1 MAKTKLLII
10 GYSSFAKRRLIPSL
24 NRNNKFSYCICSKS
38 NKINISKK
46 IFYNNYQ
53 DALKKFKPEIV
64 YISTVNSTHYKYSK
78 NILEKGF
85 NVIVDKP
92 ATLNIKTTKKL
103 LQIAKRKKLLF
114 AEATLFNYHRVFDVI
129 KKLFNGTK
137 QIEHIQSNLNH
148 PLVRSINKIANING
162 DCEYDM
168 SPYAAAIIR
177 LFMSDRSKN
186 LNVNR
191 SFFKNTKLVK
201 NFYIKKNTKTC
212 TYFGNFAMQR
222 EYNQQ
227 IIFYTKDRIIYS
239 PQRIFA
245 LPYNKNLEITLKTKN
260 TIKKIKVK
268 RDDCIKNFF
277 KLISIALKNKKYG
290 FFYNTM
296 LQDVIIRDIIK
307 NN

>member
-191 SFFKNTKLVK
+191 SFFKNTKFVK
-201 NFYIKKNTKTC
+201 NFYITKNTKTC

-260 TIKKIKVK
+260 MIKKIKVK

>member
-1 MAKTKLLII
+1 MAKTKLLFI
-10 GYSSFAKRRLIPSL
+10 GYSSFARRRLIPSI
-24 NRNNKFSYCICSKS
+24 NRNNKFNYCICSKS
-38 NKINISKK
+38 NKIDFSKK

-78 NILEKGF
+78 KILEKGF

-92 ATLNIKTTKKL
+92 ATLNIKSTKKL

-129 KKLFNGTK
+129 KKLSNGTS

-148 PLVRSINKIANING
+148 PLEKSINKIANING

-177 LFMSDRSKN
+177 LFMSDSFKN

-191 SFFKNTKLVK
+191 SYFKNTKLVK

-212 TYFGNFAMQR
+212 TYFGNFAFQR

-227 IIFYTKDRIIYS
+227 IIFYTKNRIIYS

-245 LPYNKNLEITLKTKN
+245 LPNDKNLEITLKTKN
-260 TIKKIKVK
+260 MIKKIKVK
-268 RDDCIKNFF
+268 KDDCIKNFF
-277 KLISIALKNKKYG
+277 KLVLTALKDKKYS

-296 LQDVIIRDIIK
+296 LQDVKVRDVIK
-307 NN
+307 KN